1 VIWKVRG
8 RDVPLVKTLLMGILN
23 VTPDSFS
30 DGGNSLQVGN
40 AVKQAARL
48 LQEGAD
54 ILDLGAES
62 TRPGAAPVSTEEEL
76 SRLVPALR
84 KIRAEFST
92 LISID
97 TTKPEVARIC
107 LEEGADIV
115 NDVSGLK
122 DSGPEMAHLVA
133 DTGAGLVLMH
143 RRGRPETMQ
152 SLADYRD
159 VISEV
164 YEELNES
171 AALAMD
177 AGVSRAQ
184 IIMDPGLGFAKTAE
198 QSLEILRFL
207 ERFHEAGFPILLGP
221 SRKSFI
227 GFATGRGTGE
237 REFGTAAVCAL
248 AVLKGVHVLRVHEP
262 APMRDV
268 VNMMESIQGADH
280 VRS

>member
-1 VIWKVRG
+1 MIWKVRG